1 MDRPLFEYLDSHL
14 FSPSSVAVVGAS
26 NFPGKWGF
34 GIINRVLETKDNR
47 KIYAINNKRPEVA
60 GLKTYPSV
68 RDVPEPVDFVVI
80 AIPYIDVPKVME
92 DCVARGVKAGL
103 IVSSGLGETGE
114 EGARIERE
122 IVAIAKRGGIRFVG
136 PNCMGHFNTA
146 ANFFTSGF
154 VPTTEIKRGHLGIV
168 AQSGGFAGHILRCAI
183 EAGVGLSKVI
193 SSGNEA
199 DLHLEDHLEY
209 LAQDPETTV
218 ITCYIEGFREGRR
231 FLKLAK
237 ETTRKKPIVA
247 VKVGRTEPGAKAAR
261 GHTGALSGSD
271 VVSDAVL
278 KQCGVI
284 RADEIEE
291 LFDVAA
297 ALLRQPLPKG
307 RRIGILTGG
316 GGHGV
321 VATDACS
328 RLGLEIAPLSK
339 STLKK
344 LDKVLPERWPR
355 QNPVDTV
362 AAGFVTYP
370 CLWPMMEDKNIDS
383 ILSVGAIGMSSMWRI
398 MGGLPI
404 AMPSFLRDEAIK
416 MMDLIEAAEINNL
429 DIAVEYMDKYQ
440 KPIIITSLMLTPEMR
455 QTEVHK
461 KLVENGLIVYPTPER
476 AAKVLY
482 HLCWYREYLHQ
493 LES

>member
-1 MDRPLFEYLDSHL
+1 MDRSLFEYLDNYL
-14 FSPSSVAVVGAS
+14 FNPSSVAVIGAS

-47 KIYAINNKRPEVA
+47 RIYAINNKRPEVA
-60 GLKTYPSV
+60 GLKTYPSI

-80 AIPYIDVPKVME
+80 AIPYVDVPKVME
-92 DCVARGVKAGL
+92 DCVAKGVKAGL
-103 IVSSGLGETGE
+103 IVSAGLGETGE

-122 IVAIAKRGGIRFVG
+122 IVSIAKRGGMRFVG
-136 PNCMGHFNTA
+136 PNCMGHINTA
-146 ANFFTSGF
+146 ANFYTTGF
-154 VPTTEIKRGHLGIV
+154 IPMEIERGHLGIV
-168 AQSGGFAGHILRCAI
+168 AQSGGFAGHILRCSMDT
-183 EAGVGLSKVI
+183 GVGFSKVV

-199 DLHLEDHLEY
+199 DLHLEDYLEY

-218 ITCYIEGFREGRR
+218 IGCYVEGFREGRR
-231 FLKLAK
+231 FLKLAR
-237 ETTRKKPIVA
+237 EITRHKPIVV

-271 VVSDAVL
+271 VIVNAAL
-278 KQCGVI
+278 KECGVI

-307 RRIGILTGG
+307 KRIGILTGG

-328 RLGLEIAPLSK
+328 RLGLEIPPLSD

-344 LDKVLPERWPR
+344 LDEVLPERWPR

-362 AAGFVTYP
+362 AAGFVTYE
-370 CLWPMMEDKNIDS
+370 CLWPMMEDENIDA
-383 ILSVGAIGMSSMWRI
+383 ILSVGSIGMSSMWRM

-404 AMPSFLRDEAIK
+404 AMPSSLREQAMK
-416 MMDLIEAAEINNL
+416 MMDFIEADELNNL
-429 DIAVEYMDKYQ
+429 DKAIEYMDRYQ
-440 KPIIITSLMLTPEMR
+440 KPIIVTSLMMSPEMR
-455 QTEVHK
+455 QSPVLK
-461 KLVENGLIVYPTPER
+461 KLQENGLISYPTPER
-476 AAKVLY
+476 SAKVLY
-482 HLCWYREYLHQ
+482 HLCWYAEYRRQ

>member
-1 MDRPLFEYLDSHL
+1 MDRSLFEYLDSYL
-14 FSPSSVAVVGAS
+14 FNPSSIAVIGAS

-34 GIINRVLETKDNR
+34 NIINRVLETKDNR
-47 KIYAINNKRPEVA
+47 KVYAINNKRPEVA
-60 GLKTYPSV
+60 GLQAYPSV
-68 RDVPEPVDFVVI
+68 RDVPEPVEFVVI
-80 AIPYIDVPKVME
+80 AIPYADVPTVME
-92 DCVARGVKAGL
+92 DCVAKGVKAGL
-103 IVSSGLGETGE
+103 VVSSGLGETGE
-114 EGARIERE
+114 EGASIERE
-122 IVAIAKRGGIRFVG
+122 VVAIAKQGGIRFVG

-146 ANFFTSGF
+146 ANFFTTGF
-154 VPTTEIKRGHLGIV
+154 VPTMGIRRGHLGIV
-168 AQSGGFAGHILRCAI
+168 AQSGGFAGHILRCAM
-183 EAGVGLSKVI
+183 EAGVGVSKLI

-199 DLHLEDHLEY
+199 NLHMEDYLEY

-218 ITCYIEGFREGRR
+218 IGVYIEGFREGRR

-237 ETTRKKPIVA
+237 EISRQKPIVA

-278 KQCGVI
+278 KQAGVI

-328 RLGLEIAPLSK
+328 RLGLEIATLSG
-339 STLKK
+339 STLEK
-344 LDKVLPERWPR
+344 LDHVLPERWPR

-362 AAGFVTYP
+362 AAGFVTYQ
-370 CLWPMMEDKNIDS
+370 CLWPMMEDEHIDA
-383 ILSVGAIGMSSMWRI
+383 ILSVGAIGMSGMWRM

-404 AMPSFLRDEAIK
+404 SMPSFLREQAMK
-416 MMDLIEAAEINNL
+416 MMDFIEVDEMNNL
-429 DIAVEYMDKYQ
+429 DKAIELMDEHQ
-440 KPIIITSLMLTPEMR
+440 TPIIITSLMMTPEMR
-455 QTEVHK
+455 EAPVHK
-461 KLVENGLIVYPTPER
+461 KLVDNGLISYPTPER
-476 AAKVLY
+476 SAKVLH
-482 HLCWYREYLHQ
+482 HLCWYAEYLRQ
-493 LES
+493 FES